1 MRKLIAYRALNED
14 YTDKVSGVKLIPGN
28 TIPIPEFTTEM
39 FPITLLNVYQL
50 FGNNE
55 KFVTIEMEDAE
66 VDLPAS
72 WCQSDKACVVK
83 EIDNTDLIR
92 EEILCIE
99 NSPYMPTRVPLF
111 EQIYRSLKTSDN
123 ILVTKNDI
131 GKIIKT
137 GYDLSSIVSNCLAAF
152 IMVSGDDCSIN
163 SSGVKSH
170 IFTGGSKNNISSSGH
185 CTNITSLGTSNSISS
200 SGSSSVICAGGDST
214 DISAS
219 GNNVTIGTLGKNTRI
234 STTGDEVEI
243 CSSGYGTIISSTGE
257 KSIIKSTGKNCM
269 ISACGDSI
277 VSAGLGSWITLTR
290 TKRDNNG
297 NTVPVDVVS
306 WCVDGECIFPD
317 VFYKLGD
324 DDFEPVKISGSIIEN
339 IY

>member
-1 MRKLIAYRALNED
+1 MEKIIAYRALNED
-14 YTDKVSGVKLIPGN
+14 YTDKISGVKLIPGD
-28 TIPIPEFTTEM
+28 IIHIPEFTTEM

-83 EIDNTDLIR
+83 EIDNTDLIQ

-99 NSPYMPTRVPLF
+99 NSPYMPARVPLF
-111 EQIYRSLKTSDN
+111 EHMHRGLKTRDN

-152 IMVSGDDCSIN
+152 IMVSGDDCSVN
-163 SSGVKSH
+163 SSGIKSH

-219 GNNVTIGTLGKNTRI
+219 GNNVTIGTLGKNTRVNI
-234 STTGDEVEI
+234 TGDSAQVY
-243 CSSGYGTIISSTGE
+243 CSGDNTMINLVGE
-257 KSIIKSTGKNCM
+257 KSIVKCTGKNC
-269 ISACGDSI
+269 IVNVVGDSI
-277 VSAGLGSWITLTR
+277 VNVSLGSRIILTKTR
-290 TKRDNNG
+290 RNYQG
-297 NTVPVDVVS
+297 VEVPIDVVT
-306 WCVDGECIFPD
+306 WKVDGEYVLPGI
-317 VFYKLGD
+317 FYK
-324 DDFEPVKISGSIIEN
+324 ISDNNSEIVVEVDIKEY
-339 IY
+339 ID

>member
-55 KFVTIEMEDAE
+55 KFVTVEMEDAE

-111 EQIYRSLKTSDN
+111 EYIRSKTSDN

-131 GKIIKT
+131 CKIIKT
-137 GYDLSSIVSNCLAAF
+137 GYDLSSIVSNCFAAF
-152 IMVSGDDCSIN
+152 IMVNGDDCSVN

-170 IFTGGSKNNISSSGH
+170 IFTGGLDNNISSSGH
-185 CTNITSLGTSNSISS
+185 CTNITSLGPGNSISS

-234 STTGDEVEI
+234 NITGDNAQVY
-243 CSSGYGTIISSTGE
+243 CSGDNTIVNLVGK
-257 KSIIKSTGKNCM
+257 KSIVKCTGKNC
-269 ISACGDSI
+269 IVNVVGDSI
-277 VSAGLGSWITLTR
+277 VNVSLSSRIILTKTR
-290 TKRDNNG
+290 RDYQG
-297 NTVPVDVVS
+297 VEVPVDVVT
-306 WCVDGECIFPD
+306 WKVDGEYVLPG
-317 VFYKLGD
+317 VFYKISD
-324 DDFEPVKISGSIIEN
+324 SDSEIVVEVDVKEYID
-339 IY
+339 

>member
-72 WCQSDKACVVK
+72 WCQLDKACVVK

-111 EQIYRSLKTSDN
+111 EYIRSKTSDN

-137 GYDLSSIVSNCLAAF
+137 GYDLSSIVSNCFAAF
-152 IMVSGDDCSIN
+152 IMVNGDDCSVN

-170 IFTGGSKNNISSSGH
+170 IFTGGLDNNISSSGH
-185 CTNITSLGTSNSISS
+185 CTNITSLGPGNSISS

-234 STTGDEVEI
+234 NITGDNAQVY
-243 CSSGYGTIISSTGE
+243 CSGDNTIVNLVGK
-257 KSIIKSTGKNCM
+257 KSIVKCTGKNC
-269 ISACGDSI
+269 IVNVVGDSI
-277 VSAGLGSWITLTR
+277 VNVNLGSRIILTKTR
-290 TKRDNNG
+290 RDYQG
-297 NTVPVDVVS
+297 VEVPVDVVT
-306 WCVDGECIFPD
+306 WKVDGEYVLPGI
-317 VFYKLGD
+317 FYKISD
-324 DDFEPVKISGSIIEN
+324 SESEIVVEVDVKEYID
-339 IY
+339 

>member
-1 MRKLIAYRALNED
+1 MEKIIAYRALNED
-14 YTDKVSGVKLIPGN
+14 YTDKISGVKLIPGD
-28 TIPIPEFTTEM
+28 IIHIPEFTTEM

-83 EIDNTDLIR
+83 EIDNTDLIQ

-99 NSPYMPTRVPLF
+99 NSPYMPARVPLF
-111 EQIYRSLKTSDN
+111 EHMHRGLKTRDN

-137 GYDLSSIVSNCLAAF
+137 GYDLSSIVSNCSAAF
-152 IMVSGDDCSIN
+152 IMVSGDDCSVN

-200 SGSSSVICAGGDST
+200 SGSSSVICSGGDST

-234 STTGDEVEI
+234 NITGDNAQVY
-243 CSSGYGTIISSTGE
+243 CSGDNTIINLVGK
-257 KSIIKSTGKNCM
+257 KSIVKCTGKNC
-269 ISACGDSI
+269 IVNVVGDSI
-277 VSAGLGSWITLTR
+277 VNVNLGSRIILTKTR
-290 TKRDNNG
+290 RDYQG
-297 NTVPVDVVS
+297 VEVPVDVVT
-306 WCVDGECIFPD
+306 WKVDGEYVLPG
-317 VFYKLGD
+317 VFYKISD
-324 DDFEPVKISGSIIEN
+324 SDSEIVVEVDVKEYID
-339 IY
+339 

>member
-111 EQIYRSLKTSDN
+111 EYIRSKTSDN
-123 ILVTKNDI
+123 ILVTKNDT

-137 GYDLSSIVSNCLAAF
+137 GYDLSSIVSNCFAAF
-152 IMVSGDDCSIN
+152 IMVNGDDCSVN

-200 SGSSSVICAGGDST
+200 SGSSSVICSGGDST

-234 STTGDEVEI
+234 NITGDNAQVY
-243 CSSGYGTIISSTGE
+243 CSGDNTIINLVGK
-257 KSIIKSTGKNCM
+257 KSIVKCTGKNC
-269 ISACGDSI
+269 IVNVVGDSI
-277 VSAGLGSWITLTR
+277 VNVNLGSRIILTKTR
-290 TKRDNNG
+290 RDYQG
-297 NTVPVDVVS
+297 VEVSVDVVT
-306 WCVDGECIFPD
+306 WKVDGECIFPG
-317 VFYKLGD
+317 VYYKLSD
-324 DDFEPVKISGSIIEN
+324 DDFEPVKMLGSIAEN
-339 IY
+339 IE

>member
-72 WCQSDKACVVK
+72 WCRSDKACVVK

-111 EQIYRSLKTSDN
+111 EYIRSKTSDN

-137 GYDLSSIVSNCLAAF
+137 GYDLSSIVSNCFAAF
-152 IMVSGDDCSIN
+152 IMVNGDDCSVN

-170 IFTGGSKNNISSSGH
+170 IFTGGLDNNISSSGH
-185 CTNITSLGTSNSISS
+185 CTNITSLGPGNSISS

-234 STTGDEVEI
+234 NITGDNAQVY
-243 CSSGYGTIISSTGE
+243 CSGDNTIVNLVGK
-257 KSIIKSTGKNCM
+257 KSIVKCTGKNC
-269 ISACGDSI
+269 IVNVVGDSI
-277 VSAGLGSWITLTR
+277 VNVSLSSRIILTKTR
-290 TKRDNNG
+290 RDYQG
-297 NTVPVDVVS
+297 VEVPVDVVT
-306 WCVDGECIFPD
+306 WKVDGEYVLPG
-317 VFYKLGD
+317 VFYK
-324 DDFEPVKISGSIIEN
+324 ISDNNSEIVVEVDIKEYVG
-339 IY
+339 

>member
-111 EQIYRSLKTSDN
+111 EYIRSKTSDN

-137 GYDLSSIVSNCLAAF
+137 GYDLSSIVSNCFAAF
-152 IMVSGDDCSIN
+152 IMVNGDDCSVN

-170 IFTGGSKNNISSSGH
+170 IFTGGLDNNISSSGH
-185 CTNITSLGTSNSISS
+185 CTNITSLGPGNSISS

-234 STTGDEVEI
+234 NITGDNAQVY
-243 CSSGYGTIISSTGE
+243 CSGDNTIINLVGK
-257 KSIIKSTGKNCM
+257 KSIVKCTGKNC
-269 ISACGDSI
+269 IVNVVGDSI
-277 VSAGLGSWITLTR
+277 VNVNLGSRIILTKTR
-290 TKRDNNG
+290 RDYQG
-297 NTVPVDVVS
+297 VEVPVDVVT
-306 WCVDGECIFPD
+306 WKVDGEYVLPGI
-317 VFYKLGD
+317 FYKISD
-324 DDFEPVKISGSIIEN
+324 SESEIVVEVDVKEYID
-339 IY
+339 

>member
-66 VDLPAS
+66 VDLPDS

-111 EQIYRSLKTSDN
+111 EYIRSKTSDN

-137 GYDLSSIVSNCLAAF
+137 GYDLSSIVSNCFAAF
-152 IMVSGDDCSIN
+152 IMVNGDDCSVN

-170 IFTGGSKNNISSSGH
+170 IFTGGLDNNNISSSGH
-185 CTNITSLGTSNSISS
+185 CTNITSLGPGNSISS
-200 SGSSSVICAGGDST
+200 SGSSSVICSGGDST

-234 STTGDEVEI
+234 NITGDNAQVY
-243 CSSGYGTIISSTGE
+243 CSGDNTIINLVGK
-257 KSIIKSTGKNCM
+257 KSIVKCTGKNC
-269 ISACGDSI
+269 IVNVVGDSI
-277 VSAGLGSWITLTR
+277 VNVSLSSRIILTKTR
-290 TKRDNNG
+290 RDYQG
-297 NTVPVDVVS
+297 VEVPVDVVT
-306 WCVDGECIFPD
+306 WKVDGEYVLPG
-317 VFYKLGD
+317 VFYKISD
-324 DDFEPVKISGSIIEN
+324 SDSEIVVEVDVKEYID
-339 IY
+339 

>member
-28 TIPIPEFTTEM
+28 TIPITEFTTEM

-111 EQIYRSLKTSDN
+111 EYIRSKTSDN

-137 GYDLSSIVSNCLAAF
+137 GYDLSSIVSNCFAAF
-152 IMVSGDDCSIN
+152 IMVNGDDCSVN

-170 IFTGGSKNNISSSGH
+170 IFTGGLDNNISSSGH
-185 CTNITSLGTSNSISS
+185 CTNITSLGPGNSISS

-234 STTGDEVEI
+234 NITGDNAQVY
-243 CSSGYGTIISSTGE
+243 CSGDNTIINLVGK
-257 KSIIKSTGKNCM
+257 KSIVKCTGKNC
-269 ISACGDSI
+269 IVNVVGDSI
-277 VSAGLGSWITLTR
+277 VNVNLGSRIILTKTR
-290 TKRDNNG
+290 RDYQG
-297 NTVPVDVVS
+297 VEVPVDVVT
-306 WCVDGECIFPD
+306 WKVDGEYVLPGI
-317 VFYKLGD
+317 FYKISD
-324 DDFEPVKISGSIIEN
+324 SESEIVVEVDVKEYID
-339 IY
+339 

>member
-111 EQIYRSLKTSDN
+111 EYIRSKTSDN

-137 GYDLSSIVSNCLAAF
+137 GYDLSSIVSNCFAAF
-152 IMVSGDDCSIN
+152 IMVNGDDCSVN

-170 IFTGGSKNNISSSGH
+170 IFTGGLDNNISSSGH
-185 CTNITSLGTSNSISS
+185 CTNITSLGPGNSISS

-234 STTGDEVEI
+234 NITGDNAQVY
-243 CSSGYGTIISSTGE
+243 CSGDNTIVNLVGK
-257 KSIIKSTGKNCM
+257 KSIVKCTGKNC
-269 ISACGDSI
+269 IVNVVGDSI
-277 VSAGLGSWITLTR
+277 VNVNLGSRIILTKTR
-290 TKRDNNG
+290 RDYQG
-297 NTVPVDVVS
+297 VEVPVDVVT
-306 WCVDGECIFPD
+306 WKVDGEYVLPGI
-317 VFYKLGD
+317 FYKISD
-324 DDFEPVKISGSIIEN
+324 SESEIVVEVDVKEYID
-339 IY
+339 

>member
-1 MRKLIAYRALNED
+1 MRKLIAHRALNED

-28 TIPIPEFTTEM
+28 TIPIPEFTTEL

-55 KFVTIEMEDAE
+55 KFVTVEMEDAE

-111 EQIYRSLKTSDN
+111 EYIRSKTSDN

-137 GYDLSSIVSNCLAAF
+137 GYDLSSIVSNCFAAF
-152 IMVSGDDCSIN
+152 IMVNGDDCSVN

-170 IFTGGSKNNISSSGH
+170 IFTGGLDNNISSSGH
-185 CTNITSLGTSNSISS
+185 CTNITSLGPGNSISS

-234 STTGDEVEI
+234 NITGDNAQVY
-243 CSSGYGTIISSTGE
+243 CSGDNTIVNLVGK
-257 KSIIKSTGKNCM
+257 KSIVKCTGKNC
-269 ISACGDSI
+269 IVNVVGDSI
-277 VSAGLGSWITLTR
+277 VNVSLSSRIILTKTR
-290 TKRDNNG
+290 RDYQG
-297 NTVPVDVVS
+297 VEVPVDVVT
-306 WCVDGECIFPD
+306 WKVDGEYVLPG
-317 VFYKLGD
+317 VFYKISD
-324 DDFEPVKISGSIIEN
+324 SDSEIVVEIDVKEYID
-339 IY
+339 

>member
-39 FPITLLNVYQL
+39 FPITLLNAYQL

-111 EQIYRSLKTSDN
+111 EYIRSKTSDN

-137 GYDLSSIVSNCLAAF
+137 GYDLSSIVSNCFAAF
-152 IMVSGDDCSIN
+152 IMVNGDDCSVN

-170 IFTGGSKNNISSSGH
+170 IFTGGLDNNISSSGH
-185 CTNITSLGTSNSISS
+185 CTNITSLGPGNSISS

-234 STTGDEVEI
+234 NITGDNAQVY
-243 CSSGYGTIISSTGE
+243 CSGDNTIVNLVGK
-257 KSIIKSTGKNCM
+257 KSIVKCTGKNCM

>member
-99 NSPYMPTRVPLF
+99 NSTYMPTRVPLF
-111 EQIYRSLKTSDN
+111 EYIRSKTSDN

-137 GYDLSSIVSNCLAAF
+137 GYDLSSIVSNCFAAF
-152 IMVSGDDCSIN
+152 IMVNGDDCSVN

-170 IFTGGSKNNISSSGH
+170 IFTGGLDNNISSSGH
-185 CTNITSLGTSNSISS
+185 CTNITSLGPGNSISS

-234 STTGDEVEI
+234 NITGDNAQVY
-243 CSSGYGTIISSTGE
+243 CSGDNTIVNLVGK
-257 KSIIKSTGKNCM
+257 KSIVKCTGKNC
-269 ISACGDSI
+269 IVNVVGDSI
-277 VSAGLGSWITLTR
+277 VNVSLSSRIILTKTR
-290 TKRDNNG
+290 RDYQG
-297 NTVPVDVVS
+297 VEVPVDVVT
-306 WCVDGECIFPD
+306 WKVDGEYVLPGI
-317 VFYKLGD
+317 FYKISD
-324 DDFEPVKISGSIIEN
+324 SESEIVVEVDVKEYID
-339 IY
+339 

>member
-111 EQIYRSLKTSDN
+111 EYIRSKTSDN

-137 GYDLSSIVSNCLAAF
+137 GYDLSSIVSNCFAAF
-152 IMVSGDDCSIN
+152 IMVNGDDCSVN

-170 IFTGGSKNNISSSGH
+170 IFTGGLDNNISSSGH
-185 CTNITSLGTSNSISS
+185 CTNITSLGPGNSISS

-214 DISAS
+214 DVSAS

-234 STTGDEVEI
+234 NITGDNAQVY
-243 CSSGYGTIISSTGE
+243 CSGDNTIVNLVGK
-257 KSIIKSTGKNCM
+257 KSIVKCTGKNC
-269 ISACGDSI
+269 IVNVVGDSI
-277 VSAGLGSWITLTR
+277 VNVSLSSRIILTKTR
-290 TKRDNNG
+290 RDYQG
-297 NTVPVDVVS
+297 VEVPVDVVT
-306 WCVDGECIFPD
+306 WKVDGEYVLPG
-317 VFYKLGD
+317 VFYKISD
-324 DDFEPVKISGSIIEN
+324 SDSEIVVEVDVKEYID
-339 IY
+339 

>member
-111 EQIYRSLKTSDN
+111 EYIRSKTSDN

-152 IMVSGDDCSIN
+152 IMVSGDDCSVN
-163 SSGVKSH
+163 SSGIKSH

-185 CTNITSLGTSNSISS
+185 CTNITSLGASNSISS
-200 SGSSSVICAGGDST
+200 SGSSSVICSGGDST

-234 STTGDEVEI
+234 NITGDNAQVY
-243 CSSGYGTIISSTGE
+243 CSGDNTIVNLVGK
-257 KSIIKSTGKNCM
+257 KSIVKCTGK
-269 ISACGDSI
+269 
-277 VSAGLGSWITLTR
+277 
-290 TKRDNNG
+290 
-297 NTVPVDVVS
+297 TV
-306 WCVDGECIFPD
+306 
-317 VFYKLGD
+317 
-324 DDFEPVKISGSIIEN
+324 
-339 IY
+339 

>member
-39 FPITLLNVYQL
+39 FPITLLNAYQL

-111 EQIYRSLKTSDN
+111 EYIRSKTSDN

-137 GYDLSSIVSNCLAAF
+137 GYDLSSIVSNCFAAF
-152 IMVSGDDCSIN
+152 IMVNGDDCSVN

-170 IFTGGSKNNISSSGH
+170 IFTGGLDNNISSSGH
-185 CTNITSLGTSNSISS
+185 CTNITSLGPGNSISS

-234 STTGDEVEI
+234 NITGDNAQVY
-243 CSSGYGTIISSTGE
+243 CSGDNTIINLVGK
-257 KSIIKSTGKNCM
+257 KSIVKCTGKNC
-269 ISACGDSI
+269 IVNVVGDSI
-277 VSAGLGSWITLTR
+277 VNVNLGSRIILTKTR
-290 TKRDNNG
+290 RDYQG
-297 NTVPVDVVS
+297 VEVPVDVVT
-306 WCVDGECIFPD
+306 WKVDGEYVLPGI
-317 VFYKLGD
+317 FYKISD
-324 DDFEPVKISGSIIEN
+324 SESEIVVEVDVKEYID
-339 IY
+339 